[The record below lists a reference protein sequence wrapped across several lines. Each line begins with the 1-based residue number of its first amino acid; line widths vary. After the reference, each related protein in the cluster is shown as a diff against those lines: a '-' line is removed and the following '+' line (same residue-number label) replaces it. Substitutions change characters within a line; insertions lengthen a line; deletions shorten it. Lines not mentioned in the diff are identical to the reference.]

1 LSASPFQID
10 NRGIESELKRQTLAL
25 PPHAPRKLSHTRTVV
40 YSGFEREDGLWDI
53 EAALTDV
60 KTYPF
65 IIPSQGPKLAG
76 APIHGLSIRLTVDDQ
91 LKIHDVL
98 TDMAHTPH
106 PECDQAPS
114 GMHRLIG
121 CTLGA
126 GWRRTIDA
134 HIGGVEGCT
143 HLREMLFNMAT
154 AAFQTIP
161 HAIQFRKEQA
171 GIPEETP
178 TTPPHFVGKC
188 KTWALDGAVVQ
199 RYYPMF
205 FQKPNEN

>member
-1 LSASPFQID
+1 M
-10 NRGIESELKRQTLAL
+10 AL
-25 PPHAPRKLSHTRTVV
+25 PAPSPRKLSHTRTVV
-40 YSGFEREDGLWDI
+40 YSGYEREDGFWDI
-53 EAALTDV
+53 EAVLTDV

-65 IIPSQGPKLAG
+65 IIPSQGAKEAG
-76 APIHGLSIRLTVDDQ
+76 HPIHGLNIRLKVDDQ
-91 LKIHDVL
+91 LKIHEVT
-98 TDMAHTPH
+98 TDMAHIPH
-106 PECDQAPS
+106 PECSEAPS
-114 GMHRLIG
+114 GMHTLIG

-126 GWRRTIDA
+126 GWRKTIESN
-134 HIGGVEGCT
+134 IGGVEGCT

-171 GIPEETP
+171 GILEEPP
-178 TTPPHFVGKC
+178 TSPPHFVGKC

-205 FQKPNEN
+205 FRKPEKS

>member
-1 LSASPFQID
+1 M
-10 NRGIESELKRQTLAL
+10 AL
-25 PPHAPRKLSHTRTVV
+25 PPPSPRKLSHTRTVV

-60 KTYPF
+60 KTYPC
-65 IIPSQGPKLAG
+65 IISSQGPKEAG
-76 APIHGLSIRLTVDDQ
+76 YPIHGLKIRLTVDDQ
-91 LKIHDVL
+91 FKIREVA
-98 TDMAHTPH
+98 TDMAYIPH

-126 GWRRTIDA
+126 GWRKTIES

-161 HAIQFRKEQA
+161 SAIRYRKEQA
-171 GIPEETP
+171 GIPIEPP
-178 TTPPHFVGKC
+178 TTPPPYVGKC
-188 KTWALDGAVVQ
+188 KTWAFDGALVN

-205 FQKPNEN
+205 FRKPEKS